1 MPAWTQSAAFL
12 NGIMANARLTFNE
25 AFARNAPDVRVP
37 EYLTQW
43 LGRLRLLY
51 GVPFTNLVPHSM
63 LLPKESIRFFY
74 VDRNWTDWGRYR
86 GARAGHPV
94 RCRSRESRCPGP
106 AATDAAEAERT
117 LHVSAKDDG
126 RTCRRTYHAARCARY
141 TSTA

>member
-1 MPAWTQSAAFL
+1 MPAWTRSAAFL

-74 VDRNWTDWGRYR
+74 VDRNWTDRLVD
-86 GARAGHPV
+86 GALSVG
-94 RCRSRESRCPGP
+94 
-106 AATDAAEAERT
+106 
-117 LHVSAKDDG
+117 K
-126 RTCRRTYHAARCARY
+126 
-141 TSTA
+141 TSTREYVQDRKSVV